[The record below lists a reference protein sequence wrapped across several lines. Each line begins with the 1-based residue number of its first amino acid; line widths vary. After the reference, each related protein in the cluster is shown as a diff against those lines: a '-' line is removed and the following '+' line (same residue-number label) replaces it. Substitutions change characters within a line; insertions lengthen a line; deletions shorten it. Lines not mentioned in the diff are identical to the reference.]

1 MIIVKHKNGDSFV
14 NEKNIFMF
22 EHIRTANEVFI
33 KYDAEHTFFIRDVE
47 SVTYTTTME
56 EYKSDGSEI
65 EDLKKEVEDTK
76 NCLYRNRVNAMMFSD
91 KVVEYD
97 YFIKRIQQAM
107 KEDDLTLGGLKS
119 WIEDDIKTLNKELA
133 MINERY
139 KEMKEGSV

>member
-1 MIIVKHKNGDSFV
+1 MIIVKHKNGDTFV
-14 NEKNIFMF
+14 NEKNIIML
-22 EHIRTANEVFI
+22 EHIKTSNEVFL
-33 KYDAEHTFFIRDVE
+33 KYEVEHTDSIRGVE

-56 EYKSDGSEI
+56 EYKSEGSEI

-139 KEMKEGSV
+139 KGMKEESV

>member
-1 MIIVKHKNGDSFV
+1 MIIVKHKNGDTFV
-14 NEKNIFMF
+14 NEKNIIML
-22 EHIRTANEVFI
+22 EHIKTSNEVFLE
-33 KYDAEHTFFIRDVE
+33 YEVEHTDSIRGVE

-56 EYKSDGSEI
+56 EYKSEGSEI
-65 EDLKKEVEDTK
+65 EDLKGELEDMK
-76 NCLYRNRVNAMMFSD
+76 KCLYRNRVNGMMFSD

-139 KEMKEGSV
+139 KGMKEESV